1 MSTAETVTALR
12 VILALK
18 AAHSALTASEIAGAT
33 QLSHGEVLA
42 ALAAGEQAGM
52 VLRLERRP
60 GRPATRYTTSEL
72 VWL

>member
-1 MSTAETVTALR
+1 MTSAETVSALR

-18 AAHSALTASEIAGAT
+18 AAQSALTVSEIAGVT
-33 QLSHGEVLA
+33 QLSHGTVLDALQA
-42 ALAAGEQAGM
+42 AEEAGM